1 MGSVNKCEL
10 LQWRLMVDMLQFFC
24 YGEYIMGLFE
34 DSLRK
39 LIARLTNIEISAAT
53 IMKVLRFS
61 MEIVETTQ
69 LKGEAQMELCKKL
82 IRTVVV
88 EAPISDA
95 KEKLL
100 LDMIDQ
106 DILEHTIELVVD
118 ATRGHLDINAGAMV
132 VKTCCLPL
140 FR

>member
-1 MGSVNKCEL
+1 MRLFGSI
-10 LQWRLMVDMLQFFC
+10 FC

-34 DSLRK
+34 DSLQK
-39 LIARLTNIEISAAT
+39 LKARLTNIEISAAT

-61 MEIVETTQ
+61 MEIVEATQ
-69 LKGEAQMELCKKL
+69 LKGAAQMELCKKL

-118 ATRGHLDINAGAMV
+118 ATRGHLDINAGVMV
-132 VKTCCLPL
+132 AKTCCLPL